1 MGMDEYLVARIE
13 MLERHIDW
21 LYNRSGFAGP
31 YGTAPVGSP
40 AQHIP
45 AGPGPAGAGAA
56 TAGPSA
62 PSPQLMEYVDRGE
75 TINAIKQYRAE
86 TGAGLKEAKDYVDGL
101 SPRR

>member
-1 MGMDEYLVARIE
+1 MDENLLARIE

-21 LYNRSGFAGP
+21 LYYRSGFAGP
-31 YGTAPVGSP
+31 YGTAPAGSP
-40 AQHIP
+40 AQPIP
-45 AGPGPAGAGAA
+45 GGPGFAGPIAAAGAA
-56 TAGPSA
+56 PGGPSA
-62 PSPQLMEYVDRGE
+62 QLMEYVDRGE